1 MSQSDNSLRLVL
13 VIDDDQTAHLWVRRY
28 LSAAEFTLISALNG
42 IEACKQ
48 YSPDIVLVDIH
59 MLGIKGFA
67 TCAAIRALPN
77 GKNTPLLMVTDTEDA
92 ERVA

>member
-42 IEACKQ
+42 IEAFKQ
-48 YSPDIVLVDIH
+48 YSPDIVH